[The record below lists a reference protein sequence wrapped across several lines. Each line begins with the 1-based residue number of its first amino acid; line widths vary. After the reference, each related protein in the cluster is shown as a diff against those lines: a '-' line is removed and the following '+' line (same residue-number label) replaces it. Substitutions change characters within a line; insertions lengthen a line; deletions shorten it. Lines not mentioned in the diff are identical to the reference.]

1 MTARTEGTVGVAA
14 PGARAPDHDL
24 IIAGYGPGG
33 ATLANLLGR
42 RGWRIAV
49 LDVATG
55 IYPKPRAITAD
66 HEVLRTFQECGLAD
80 SIDTRWAHP
89 GTDYVGLQ
97 GQVIKRFYPAPPPE
111 PLAWMPSWMF
121 MQPELEASLRKGV
134 SRYPGVVEMLG
145 HELLH
150 YGQDDDGVTASV
162 RRLADGQSTTLTAR
176 WLVGADGSRSTV
188 RRQSGA
194 PIEDLAFDEWWIVV
208 DAWVR
213 GPTRL
218 APRCVQY
225 CRPSR
230 PGTYIVGPG
239 DLRRWE
245 VKLLPGEKPED
256 FASDESVMKA
266 LSSFVDTTHLELHR
280 VAVYRFHAL
289 VVERWR
295 EGRVFL
301 LGDAAHQMPPF
312 LGQGLC
318 AAVRD
323 AYNLA
328 WKLDGVGRLGWNP
341 ALLDTYGIER
351 KRHVR
356 TVVGH
361 AKDFGLIIGEL
372 DVERARARDLELGAL
387 LASGQSETVRQKFI
401 PGLEAGLIDHE
412 EDRRPRPGAGE
423 LFVQPW
429 VQDADG
435 FVRLDD
441 RLPPG
446 FAIVSCDEEPIAWLD
461 ADTAALWERLQGK
474 LAVVTWAGMPDGA
487 KAPIREAREALRV
500 TERDGLLTGWL
511 RGHAARAALVRPD
524 RYVYGFAKD
533 ASHLRGMILDIAR
546 AVLRR

>member
-1 MTARTEGTVGVAA
+1 M
-14 PGARAPDHDL
+14 
-24 IIAGYGPGG
+24 
-33 ATLANLLGR
+33 
-42 RGWRIAV
+42 

-89 GTDYVGLQ
+89 GTDYVGMQ

-176 WLVGADGSRSTV
+176 WL
-188 RRQSGA
+188 
-194 PIEDLAFDEWWIVV
+194 VV

-323 AYNLA
+323 VYNLA

-351 KRHVR
+351 KRQV
-356 TVVGH
+356 
-361 AKDFGLIIGEL
+361 
-372 DVERARARDLELGAL
+372 
-387 LASGQSETVRQKFI
+387 
-401 PGLEAGLIDHE
+401 
-412 EDRRPRPGAGE
+412 
-423 LFVQPW
+423 
-429 VQDADG
+429 
-435 FVRLDD
+435 
-441 RLPPG
+441 
-446 FAIVSCDEEPIAWLD
+446 
-461 ADTAALWERLQGK
+461 
-474 LAVVTWAGMPDGA
+474 
-487 KAPIREAREALRV
+487 
-500 TERDGLLTGWL
+500 
-511 RGHAARAALVRPD
+511 
-524 RYVYGFAKD
+524 
-533 ASHLRGMILDIAR
+533 
-546 AVLRR
+546 